1 MSPSISSSR
10 PPFYRHVIR
19 YRSIILGVIWLAM
32 LAGSPAA
39 FAQTGMNR
47 MGSARD
53 IALGHASTA
62 DPYSTGLHINPA
74 ASATTEKATATFF
87 ARQPFGLAELR
98 HASVSASIPTRWVT
112 FQSGTGTF
120 GFDEYRETFATVAFS
135 RAVPVGTSLPV
146 YVGIRANAHHLSI
159 SEYGS
164 DQALAA
170 DAGVLVTVLPVL
182 TLGAHARNVSG
193 GSIAGSSL
201 PRSLAVGAHYAA
213 GPHVRVV
220 ADIFKDVAF
229 PWSLRGG
236 VEIRPVDALSLRIGA
251 TRHPARFSAGVGINL
266 GPIRADIAGER
277 HPTLGW
283 SPSGGL
289 TLSL

>member
-1 MSPSISSSR
+1 MGPPIFSPC
-10 PPFYRHVIR
+10 PLYRR
-19 YRSIILGVIWLAM
+19 YVVRCHPIVVGVIWLAM
-32 LAGSPAA
+32 LVGPPAA

-53 IALGHASTA
+53 VALGHASTA
-62 DPYSTGLHINPA
+62 DPHSTGLHINPA
-74 ASATTEKATATFF
+74 ISAATEQASATFF
-87 ARQPFGLAELR
+87 ARQPFGIAELR
-98 HASVSASIPTRWVT
+98 HASVSASFPARWVT

-120 GFDEYRETFATVAFS
+120 GFNEYRETFGTIAFS
-135 RAVPVGTSLPV
+135 RAVPVGTSLPI

-170 DAGVLVTVLPVL
+170 DAGVLVPVLPVL
-182 TLGAHARNVSG
+182 TLGVHARNVSG

-213 GPHVRVV
+213 GPRVLV
-220 ADIFKDVAF
+220 TADVLKDVAF

-251 TRHPARFSAGVGINL
+251 TRHPVRFSAGVGINL
-266 GPIRADIAGER
+266 GPIRADMAGER

-289 TLSL
+289 TISL